1 MLEFFIIHPPNK
13 KNKTYGYG
21 YKKKLPDRDTKG
33 LRTWAQGPG
42 PKRPGDPKGLRCWA
56 QGAQGPKWLQVLG
69 PRGLGSKRP
78 GAQGAHGAQGG
89 QRGIAIFPLVCP
101 GTPWPGWA
109 WSALACEGM
118 LGLQK
123 DIEKVWTR
131 DTGIVCRLLGF
142 LRKNQKTQMTK
153 NTRTRKSGVI

>member
-1 MLEFFIIHPPNK
+1 MFEFFIIHHPNK
-13 KNKTYGYG
+13 KTRLTGTG
-21 YKKKLPDRDTKG
+21 IKKNFLIGTKS
-33 LRTWAQGPG
+33 LRSLTQGPG
-42 PKRPGDPKGLRCWA
+42 PKGPGDPKGLRCWA

-89 QRGIAIFPLVCP
+89 QRGIAIFPPLCP

-109 WSALACEGM
+109 WSGLAGESM

-131 DTGIVCRLLGF
+131 DTGICCRKWVF
-142 LRKNQKTQMTK
+142 HRKK
-153 NTRTRKSGVI
+153 RKITCDNIYPYP

>member
-1 MLEFFIIHPPNK
+1 MLEFFIIHPPGKKTRLTGTGIK
-13 KNKTYGYG
+13 KNFLIG
-21 YKKKLPDRDTKG
+21 TKS

-42 PKRPGDPKGLRCWA
+42 PKGPGDPKSLRCWA

-78 GAQGAHGAQGG
+78 GARGAHGAQGG
-89 QRGIAIFPLVCP
+89 QRGIAAIVPSLCP

-109 WSALACEGM
+109 WSGLACEGM

-131 DTGIVCRLLGF
+131 DTGICSRKRIF
-142 LRKNQKTQMTK
+142 HRKNRKSLARTYS
-153 NTRTRKSGVI
+153 RTRKSRVI

>member
-1 MLEFFIIHPPNK
+1 MNFSSSTPRTK
-13 KNKTYGYG
+13 KQDLRVRVF
-21 YKKKLPDRDTKG
+21 KKLPDRAPKS

-42 PKRPGDPKGLRCWA
+42 PKGPGDPKGLRCWA

-69 PRGLGSKRP
+69 PRSLGSKRP
-78 GAQGAHGAQGG
+78 GAKGAHGAQGG
-89 QRGIAIFPLVCP
+89 QRGIAIFPPLCP

-109 WSALACEGM
+109 WSGLACEGM

-131 DTGIVCRLLGF
+131 DTGILSRLLDF
-142 LRKNQKTQMTK
+142 LRKNGKTPMRK
-153 NTRTRKSGVI
+153 NTRTCKSGVI